1 VQSVALPV
9 GSKVRLR
16 SAAVRRIN
24 SLAGRECRPG
34 SAPMCGDWV
43 RLMGEWWTCVRCCR
57 RIDWTIELDATEWEV
72 LEDGSMS
79 CEACLTPEELQALCE
94 EAEVVRGTDCE
105 RCRRRFEDG
114 AFPDEVHGW
123 IEVDDGGLILPWLPD
138 LRRSSHGRLPHG
150 DRTPRVGP
158 RPPAETR
165 SRIAGFLATWA
176 ASLA

>member
-1 VQSVALPV
+1 
-9 GSKVRLR
+9 
-16 SAAVRRIN
+16 
-24 SLAGRECRPG
+24 
-34 SAPMCGDWV
+34 MCGDWV

-72 LEDGSMS
+72 LEDWSMS

-123 IEVDDGGLILPWLPD
+123 IEVDDGGLICPGCQTYEDRVMDDFRTEIALLELDLARRQKPD
-138 LRRSSHGRLPHG
+138 L
-150 DRTPRVGP
+150 
-158 RPPAETR
+158 E
-165 SRIAGFLATWA
+165 
-176 ASLA
+176 